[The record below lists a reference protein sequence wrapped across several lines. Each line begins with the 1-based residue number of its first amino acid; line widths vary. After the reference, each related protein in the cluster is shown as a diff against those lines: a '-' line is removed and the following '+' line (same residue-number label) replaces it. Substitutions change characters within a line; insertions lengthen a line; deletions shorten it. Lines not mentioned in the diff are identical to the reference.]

1 MAAMGDTSKIK
12 MIMLK
17 TSDGDEF
24 EVEEAVAMESLTI
37 RHMIENECTDNETTI
52 PNVDSKIL
60 SKVIEYCYKHVH
72 AKPCATVGG
81 ATCAVASDTTAHATL
96 PEDLKNWDAEFLK
109 VNPTVLY
116 DIILAA
122 CHLNLEGLVDLISQT
137 MTDMI
142 KGKTTEEI
150 RKMFNLK
157 NDFMLEE

>member
-1 MAAMGDTSKIK
+1 MAVTGDTKKIK

-37 RHMIENECTDNETTI
+37 RHMIEDECADNEILI

-60 SKVIEYCYKHVH
+60 SKVVEYCYKHVH
-72 AKPCATVGG
+72 AKPCATAGG
-81 ATCAVASDTTAHATL
+81 STCVVASDTAANATL
-96 PEDLKNWDAEFLK
+96 VEDLKNWDVEFVK

-122 CHLNLEGLVDLISQT
+122 CYLNIEALVNLISQT